1 MLRIL
6 RIAIALTVII
16 ASVIGLYTGQNNFL
30 PLSQFLLGTLMFL
43 IAIEQI
49 KKKIQG
55 QDLFVLLLEL
65 SVGLFLSVAI
75 YIKKGDMHA
84 KRTADY
90 FITYCF
96 IYSSLQFYQQQQRT
110 YALPIHFLRID
121 GLHHRDRRNK
131 TRQKI

>member
-16 ASVIGLYTGQNNFL
+16 VSVIGLYTGQNNFL

-49 KKKIQG
+49 KKKIRG

-65 SVGLFLSVAI
+65 SVGLFSLVAI
-75 YIKKGDMHA
+75 
-84 KRTADY
+84 
-90 FITYCF
+90 
-96 IYSSLQFYQQQQRT
+96 
-110 YALPIHFLRID
+110 
-121 GLHHRDRRNK
+121 
-131 TRQKI
+131 